1 MGRVLA
7 GQGTRCIEVSRA
19 DSRRFSRRLRP
30 NCVRSPWLPG
40 GQLATDG
47 SLRRQADVDQIADH
61 PALAPAPNVT
71 INIVGM
77 PATEQ
82 AEIIRQALPG
92 TAGEKLTDRRK
103 ANRREVTTSRDLAR

>member
-1 MGRVLA
+1 
-7 GQGTRCIEVSRA
+7 
-19 DSRRFSRRLRP
+19 
-30 NCVRSPWLPG
+30 
-40 GQLATDG
+40 
-47 SLRRQADVDQIADH
+47 VDQIADH

-92 TAGEKLTDRRK
+92 TAGEKLTEGK
-103 ANRREVTTSRDLAR
+103 